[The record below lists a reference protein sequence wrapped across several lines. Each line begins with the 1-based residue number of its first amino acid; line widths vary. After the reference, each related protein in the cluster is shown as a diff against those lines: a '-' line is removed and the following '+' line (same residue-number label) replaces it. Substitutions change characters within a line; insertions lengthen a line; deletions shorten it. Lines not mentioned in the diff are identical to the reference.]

1 MYSVF
6 LHKIIH
12 NAKSKGRE
20 ESFLICGINLNTP
33 LKTCTSFSV
42 RFQLIPIR
50 IKLEKVFSTQLW
62 HVNCKLIKML
72 LLLTVALGSIPE
84 LPAASCEEIKMS
96 EGQVVASKKYWMICI
111 SQDMAVRAY
120 CNMTTGGE
128 LNCWRAFASQ
138 HTILPDSG
146 KMPKFSLKKLP
157 SILFSHI
164 TDNVKSVETKCS
176 LSSR

>member
-1 MYSVF
+1 
-6 LHKIIH
+6 
-12 NAKSKGRE
+12 
-20 ESFLICGINLNTP
+20 
-33 LKTCTSFSV
+33 
-42 RFQLIPIR
+42 
-50 IKLEKVFSTQLW
+50 
-62 HVNCKLIKML
+62 ML

-96 EGQVVASKKYWMICI
+96 EGQVVTSKKYWMICI
-111 SQDMAVRAY
+111 NQDMAVLAY

-164 TDNVKSVETKCS
+164 TDNLKSVETKCS